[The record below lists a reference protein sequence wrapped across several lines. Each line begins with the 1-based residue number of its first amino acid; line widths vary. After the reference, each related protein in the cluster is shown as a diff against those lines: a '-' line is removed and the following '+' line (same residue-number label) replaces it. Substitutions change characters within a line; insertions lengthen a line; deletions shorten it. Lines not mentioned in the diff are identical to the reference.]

1 MENINV
7 RGLPEPVVRAL
18 ESMVETLRRQ
28 MTNQS
33 ISTVP
38 ATPSG
43 HAALPRWSGQVI
55 GNLTRRESYGDAPR
69 AARQ

>member
-28 MTNQS
+28 MTSQPQKQGQAAVNGQL
-33 ISTVP
+33 
-38 ATPSG
+38 
-43 HAALPRWSGQVI
+43 ALPRWPGKVI
-55 GNLTRRESYGDAPR
+55 GTLSREEIYDDA
-69 AARQ
+69 A